1 MARTVKVA
9 IIGSGLAGL
18 TAAHLLARPA
28 ENERDVHFEVHIIE
42 KANAL
47 GMDASSVSVRV
58 PGTKEEKDIRVNV
71 PMRSFQGGHYPQLIA
86 MYKKLG
92 IRVRV
97 ANFTYSF
104 SRLLN
109 LGSKHGLPE
118 MSTYL
123 LYNGASGR
131 KGVNLPSEKYPMSSK
146 GAFKCAESTET
157 HLGNMFRAYMRHY
170 VYTFHLLLCYL
181 WLVVQAVPWLRIQ
194 GVEDMVFE
202 DWAFHVRPRHWITR
216 IIGLEDFWLQYVFL
230 TLVPLFSAVCTAPER
245 RILSHPVEDLL
256 DYIWLTLGTD
266 HFVHVDGVREVV
278 SKLSEGLENVHLS
291 ATTTAIQPDPTHPDL
306 ASIVYTTPTGQEC
319 ITGVHHIIFATQA
332 SQAVP
337 LLQSYADSVPQS
349 SAKRQAV
356 TAQIACLQTFTYERN
371 IVINHTDDNLQ
382 PPAPADRRDL
392 NLIVPGSAFPT
403 HETWERLA
411 SQRNPPLIV
420 EPYFAMATQVLPL
433 PADYP
438 PDAPR
443 IYQTTNPLFPPREDS
458 IISVA
463 RLERSVLTRKAKAAL
478 RGLHNSDGRRWWQ
491 GQGKLGPLQ
500 GGGRREGG
508 VEGPGIWLC
517 GSYAY
522 PGIPLLEGCV
532 ASARNVV
539 EQGVYAAEGVS
550 PGAAPW

>member
-28 ENERDVHFEVHIIE
+28 DNEGDVHFEVHIIE

-47 GMDASSVSVRV
+47 GMDTSSVSVRV

-123 LYNGASGR
+123 LYNGSSGR
-131 KGVNLPSEKYPMSSK
+131 KGVNLPSEQYP
-146 GAFKCAESTET
+146 
-157 HLGNMFRAYMRHY
+157 
-170 VYTFHLLLCYL
+170 
-181 WLVVQAVPWLRIQ
+181 
-194 GVEDMVFE
+194 
-202 DWAFHVRPRHWITR
+202 RPTKNA
-216 IIGLEDFWLQYVFL
+216 IIGLEDFWLQFVFL

-278 SKLSEGLENVHLS
+278 NKLSEGLENVHLS

-306 ASIVYTTPTGQEC
+306 ASILYTTPTGQEC
-319 ITGVHHIIFATQA
+319 ITGIHHIIFATQA

-337 LLQSYADSVPQS
+337 LLQSYADSLPQS

-356 TAQIACLQTFTYERN
+356 AAQIACLQTFTYERN

-411 SQRNPPLIV
+411 NQTDPPLIV

-463 RLERSVLTRKAKAAL
+463 RLERAVLTRKAKAAL
-478 RGLHNSDGRRWWQ
+478 RGLHNADGGRWWQ
-491 GQGKLGPLQ
+491 GQGRLGPLQ
-500 GGGRREGG
+500 GAGKLDAGKLGAGRVSEK

-522 PGIPLLEGCV
+522 PGLPLLEGCV

-539 EQGVYAAEGVS
+539 EQGVYAAEGVP